1 LINKRL
7 AIILLL
13 LLALLAV
20 ANVASAQDG
29 QPIDPAGDGA
39 DVTDDDVN
47 AVAETLYCP
56 VCENVPLD
64 VCGTQACADWRSEIR
79 TMLQEGKGVG
89 DIQQY
94 FVDFYGRR
102 VLATPEARGFDLIV
116 WVLPIVGAV
125 AGVVVLGVVLK
136 RMAPGAAAAQSE
148 VAASALKYDDLEPE
162 YVERLEREL
171 QEFVQQT

>member
-1 LINKRL
+1 MKKRL
-7 AIILLL
+7 TILLLL

-20 ANVASAQDG
+20 VNVALAQDA
-29 QPIDPAGDGA
+29 QPVDPAGDGS

-47 AVAETLYCP
+47 TVAETLYCP

-64 VCGTQACADWRSEIR
+64 VCGTKACADWRAEIR
-79 TMLQEGKGVG
+79 TMLQDGKSIG

-102 VLATPEARGFDLIV
+102 VLATPQVQGVDIIV

-136 RMAPGAAAAQSE
+136 RMAPGAAAAQSDVSE
-148 VAASALKYDDLEPE
+148 AALKYDDLEPE

>member
-1 LINKRL
+1 MKKRL

-13 LLALLAV
+13 LIALLTVANLAL
-20 ANVASAQDG
+20 AQDD
-29 QPIDPAGDGA
+29 QPVDPAGDGS

-47 AVAETLYCP
+47 AVAGTLYCP

-64 VCGTQACADWRSEIR
+64 VCSTKACADWRSEIR
-79 TMLQEGKGVG
+79 TMLQDGKSIA

-102 VLATPEARGFDLIV
+102 VLATPQMRGVDIIV

-125 AGVVVLGVVLK
+125 VGVAVLGVVLV
-136 RMAPGAAAAQSE
+136 RMAPGAAAAGSE
-148 VAASALKYDDLEPE
+148 VAESALRYDDLEPE

-171 QEFVQQT
+171 QDFVQQT